1 MDDRKYFD
9 QYRAFRLNPL
19 VRLSILAPGLG
30 RDRKRSDLALQTS
43 DRRSQRQNF
52 EQEVAEVTEIKNWD
66 AKKRRTAA
74 GTFGWGRAPA
84 LPVEA
89 KPSKTSR
96 SKTLVESMAFFE
108 EKTRNAPLSDRR
120 KLLFRNLQAQP
131 PVECFASVISVISC
145 SRIRLCDLLSDVRT
159 GSGPFPPLTANLTA
173 SVCGREWP
181 DRCPRSWQQ
190 HLGSSPVVGWCECA
204 LLPVPPD

>member
-1 MDDRKYFD
+1 VASRPRVKRHRSISVDDRKYFD
-9 QYRAFRLNPL
+9 QYRAFRPNPL
-19 VRLSILAPGLG
+19 VRLSNLAPGLG

-52 EQEVAEVTEIKNWD
+52 EQEVAEVTEITNWD

-108 EKTRNAPLSDRR
+108 TKTRNALCPIAANSCSETSKRSPRSSVLPPLS
-120 KLLFRNLQAQP
+120 L
-131 PVECFASVISVISC
+131 
-145 SRIRLCDLLSDVRT
+145 
-159 GSGPFPPLTANLTA
+159 
-173 SVCGREWP
+173 
-181 DRCPRSWQQ
+181 
-190 HLGSSPVVGWCECA
+190 
-204 LLPVPPD
+204 